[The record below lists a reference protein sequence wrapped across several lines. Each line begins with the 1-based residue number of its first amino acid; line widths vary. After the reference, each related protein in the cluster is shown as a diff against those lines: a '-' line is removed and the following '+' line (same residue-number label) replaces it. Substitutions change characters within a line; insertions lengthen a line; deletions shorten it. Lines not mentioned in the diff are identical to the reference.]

1 MKPTTITLHENN
13 VLLLSGRLCGQT
25 VGQLCQQGKQ
35 LMKGQRAFTVDLAE
49 VSFCDSAGLVLL
61 IELLRDAKRH
71 NQVIRYVNL
80 PQQVLAIAKV
90 SGVEGWING

>member
-1 MKPTTITLHENN
+1 VIATSISLHDKN

-25 VGQLCQQGKQ
+25 VGQLWQ
-35 LMKGQRAFTVDLAE
+35 KGQQLIKGQTAFTVDLAD
-49 VSFCDSAGLVLL
+49 VSFCDSAGLALL

-71 NQVIRYVNL
+71 NQAIHYINVPKQL
-80 PQQVLAIAKV
+80 LAIAKV